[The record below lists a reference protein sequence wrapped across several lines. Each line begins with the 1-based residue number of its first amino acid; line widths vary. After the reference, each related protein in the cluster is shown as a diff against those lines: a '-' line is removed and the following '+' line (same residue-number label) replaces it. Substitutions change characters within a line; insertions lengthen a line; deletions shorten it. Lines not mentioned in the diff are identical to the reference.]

1 MIAGPN
7 RIWQNNL
14 LLFPLD
20 IIAVRQIRQFFL
32 GKIVFHAFIVYIVI
46 RLIKGNIELRETSAI
61 HRSYRPMT
69 DVSAAFCAHFLA
81 FGSLAAGITSC

>member
-46 RLIKGNIELRETSAI
+46 RLIKGNIELREI
-61 HRSYRPMT
+61 MEEIQLLVRVKQKR
-69 DVSAAFCAHFLA
+69 
-81 FGSLAAGITSC
+81 